1 MLMSSCLD
9 MRTSPAIFQKDYR
22 NTVEGN
28 FLRAAYVDEI
38 LVTGTTELE
47 HLNTKKC

>member
-1 MLMSSCLD
+1 MLMSSCLH
-9 MRTSPAIFQKDYR
+9 MRTSAIFQKDYR
-22 NTVEGN
+22 NTAEGN
-28 FLRAAYVDEI
+28 FLRAAYVDET